1 MSDMKNRTI
10 LLAFVFAAALQSCQV
25 DDAEMK
31 TVMVELGAKTK
42 EYVLEA
48 SEGSFDIQV
57 YANDSYHAEMSGE
70 STWLTLVP
78 VSGKGDGVISAGYQ
92 MNEGFKR
99 MATVVLCSDI
109 DERRDTLLIKQKGM
123 MTAEL
128 SIDNASI
135 ICENTKGV
143 TSVPIDT
150 NIPFE
155 DFDVNISYSDENA
168 GEWIEEVS
176 IDGGTLSLGVSA
188 NQYEEKVRTATI
200 LLSYTDGWGEKSSL
214 LLNIT
219 QKTAKGVLGTL
230 TSFEDVR
237 LDYATGD
244 PVDKYIIIEG
254 IVVSNTENGNAG
266 ENEQKTT
273 SSIDYNGS
281 KTSVYLE
288 SVDGKYG
295 FCLHTKAITDN
306 VFKQYDK
313 VQVLL
318 YGATIT
324 RSEEPERY
332 DITGITNSMV
342 VSQVAGS
349 ASDVPVKTRTIGTLT
364 DDDIYTYVTLQDVEF
379 PIRKGGLSPINE
391 GYSIGG
397 RANRISKYPL
407 LVRDK
412 DGNHTYMYTNTVCLY
427 RNDGTR
433 LPYGSGS
440 ISGVIVH
447 ERFCRF
453 EWKNGADPLDVN
465 EDLSL
470 GNIGRYQIRH
480 QNKED
485 IWGGMNDSV
494 EDSFSA
500 ILAEYR
506 FWNPDVENGRLLP
519 TYGENGW
526 FTHTYQSRYSG
537 SPAKDFTNEDAY
549 NQHLYSEATFSY
561 LGPMG
566 LSGTMFGEN
575 TGNVNGLGIILD
587 PEKDHYNPE
596 MEDWVGSSSNG
607 TEWLAPSTSDEVGG
621 KRIANGGSMAG
632 KSWCSPDC
640 YCAFR
645 SIYWWDYDTNR
656 GYSWLINFSTEG
668 ISTDHISLQISAMN
682 TSQRFYSPRY
692 WKLEWGLTDQVNDDS
707 KWNLV
712 AEYTVPDISTWS
724 NTLYSSIVGY
734 KAMDF
739 ELPAAILGHEN
750 VYIKLTPASDI
761 CSTGADYAD
770 AVIGPDFDNDM
781 HSSSLDYIAI
791 RYNKQ

>member
-1 MSDMKNRTI
+1 MKNRTI
-10 LLAFVFAAALQSCQV
+10 LLAFVFASALQACQV

-31 TVMVELGAKTK
+31 TVMVELGAQVK

-48 SEGSFDIQV
+48 SEGSFDIKV
-57 YANDSYHAEMSGE
+57 YANDAYHFEFGNEAD
-70 STWLTLVP
+70 WLTLGKM
-78 VSGKGDGVISAGYQ
+78 SEKGDATIEAGYQ
-92 MNEGFKR
+92 MNESFKR
-99 MATVVLCSDI
+99 MATLVLCSDI
-109 DERRDTLLIKQKGM
+109 DERRDTLLVKQKGM
-123 MTAEL
+123 LEAEL
-128 SIDNASI
+128 AIDNASI
-135 ICENTKGV
+135 ICENTEGV

-155 DFDVNISYSDENA
+155 NFDVSISYGDS
-168 GEWIEEVS
+168 GTEWINSVDIS
-176 IDGGTLSLGVSA
+176 KGTLSLGVAS
-188 NQYEEKVRTATI
+188 NPEEDKVRTASI
-200 LLSYTDGWGEKSSL
+200 LLSYTDGWGENSSL
-214 LLNIT
+214 LLNVT

-237 LDYATGD
+237 LDYATGS
-244 PVDKYIIIEG
+244 PVDKYIIVEG

-273 SSIDYNGS
+273 SAIDYNGS
-281 KTSVYLE
+281 KTTVYLE
-288 SVDGKYG
+288 SLDGKYG
-295 FCLHTKAITDN
+295 FCVHTASVADN

-318 YGATIT
+318 FGATVT
-324 RSEEPERY
+324 KYEEPERY
-332 DITGITNSMV
+332 DITGVTGSMV
-342 VSQVAGS
+342 VSQVSGS
-349 ASDVPVKTRTIGTLT
+349 AAAVPEKIRTIGTLT
-364 DDDIYTYVTLQDVEF
+364 DEDVYTYVTLEDVEF
-379 PIRKGGLSPINE
+379 PVRKGSLSPINE

-412 DGNHTYMYTNTVCLY
+412 DGNHTYMYTNTVCVY

-453 EWKNGADPLDVN
+453 EWKNGADPLDIN
-465 EDLSL
+465 EDLTL

-480 QNKED
+480 QTKDD
-485 IWGGMNDSV
+485 IWKNMNDSV

-500 ILAEYR
+500 LLTEYR
-506 FWNPDVENGRLLP
+506 FWNPDTENGRQLP
-519 TYGENGW
+519 TYGTNGW
-526 FTHTYQSRYSG
+526 FTHTYQAAYSG
-537 SPAKDFTNEDAY
+537 SPAKDFTNEAAY
-549 NQHLYSEATFSY
+549 GQHMYGEATFSY

-566 LSGTMFGEN
+566 LSGTMFAESVTNG
-575 TGNVNGLGIILD
+575 GNMNGLGIVLD
-587 PEKDHYNPE
+587 PEKEHYNPE
-596 MEDWVGSSSNG
+596 MEDWVGTSGNG
-607 TEWLAPSTSDEVGG
+607 LEWIAPSTSDEVGG
-621 KRIANGGSMAG
+621 VRLANGGSMAG

-656 GYSWLINFSTEG
+656 GYSWLLNFSTEG
-668 ISTDHISLQISAMN
+668 ITTDHISLQISAMN

-692 WKLEWGLTDQVNDDS
+692 WKIEWGLTDKVNDDS
-707 KWNLV
+707 QWNTV

-739 ELPAAILGHEN
+739 ELPAAILGHPS
-750 VYIKLTPASDI
+750 VFIKLTPANDI

-791 RYNKQ
+791 RYNK